1 MSKPDWKRTE
11 RKIAA
16 QLGGRRVPV
25 TGRAR
30 GDAPDVA
37 HEWLAIE
44 VKHRATLPG
53 WLHDAMRQAEA
64 SKRGAQIPV
73 AILHESGQPHAQDL
87 VVIRLADFRQ
97 FFGPEG
103 INYEPTN

>member
-1 MSKPDWKRTE
+1 MSKKPDWKRTE

-37 HEWLAIE
+37 HDWLAIE
-44 VKHRATLPG
+44 VKHKARLPD
-53 WLHDAMRQAEA
+53 WLHDAMARGLSAGGALVSVLFLRPVGAA
-64 SKRGAQIPV
+64 SRCV
-73 AILHESGQPHAQDL
+73 L
-87 VVIRLADFRQ
+87 
-97 FFGPEG
+97 
-103 INYEPTN
+103 